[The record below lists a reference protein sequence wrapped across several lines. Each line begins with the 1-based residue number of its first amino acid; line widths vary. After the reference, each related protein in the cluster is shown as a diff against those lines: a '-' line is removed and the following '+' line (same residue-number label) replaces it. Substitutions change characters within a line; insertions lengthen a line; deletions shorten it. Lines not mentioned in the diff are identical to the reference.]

1 MNENNDLKWKVGK
14 KVNILDNI
22 KYRLIERIRESLPKR
37 VILFTRGNI
46 LSHC

>member
-22 KYRLIERIRESLPKR
+22 NHITIFKR
-37 VILFTRGNI
+37 VLRIMEKGQT
-46 LSHC
+46 S